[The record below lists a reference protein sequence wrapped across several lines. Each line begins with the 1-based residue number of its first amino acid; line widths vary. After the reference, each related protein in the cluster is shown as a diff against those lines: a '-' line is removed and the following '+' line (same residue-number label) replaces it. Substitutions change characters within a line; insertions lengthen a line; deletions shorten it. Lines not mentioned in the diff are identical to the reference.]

1 MTDFFWNGMIVI
13 QLSFVRRLVAIFGQL
28 CEAAADGI
36 TALPGDSA
44 RIKRTCFETRCL
56 IIVFLSMD

>member
-1 MTDFFWNGMIVI
+1 MIVI